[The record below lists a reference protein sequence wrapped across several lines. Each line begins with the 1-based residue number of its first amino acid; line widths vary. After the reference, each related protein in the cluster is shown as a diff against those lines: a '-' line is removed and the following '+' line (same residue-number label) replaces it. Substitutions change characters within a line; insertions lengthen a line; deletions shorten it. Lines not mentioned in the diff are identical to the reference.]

1 MYEVDASNVDWG
13 SEQKLAQ
20 TSIRLG
26 IKIQTETFWPYTDRN
41 LNLKNPRYSIKN
53 ENRAWLVSQNP
64 HC

>member
-26 IKIQTETFWPYTDRN
+26 IKIQTETF
-41 LNLKNPRYSIKN
+41 
-53 ENRAWLVSQNP
+53 
-64 HC
+64 